1 MGYRCFEVEEA
12 GGVAHVRLSR
22 PEEFNSMVRE
32 FWTELP
38 EIVGHLDDSGKTRA
52 IVISST
58 GKHFCSG
65 LDLSLFSG
73 SPSSSNADLSRSRA
87 KSRET
92 CLALQ
97 AALTSIEQARMPV
110 LVAIQGGCIGGG
122 IDLSTACDMRYC
134 SEDAFFCVQEINIG
148 LAADVGTLQRLPKVI
163 PEGHAREMAYTGRR
177 MSSAWARE
185 VGLVNTVYPDHAT
198 LIEGVLE
205 IAGEI
210 AERSPM
216 AMWGSKE
223 MLNFARDH
231 SVAEGLNYVAT
242 WQAGM
247 FHGEDTKEAFEAR
260 QEKRKPDFDDLLP
273 RSKGF
278 TS

>member
-1 MGYRCFEVEEA
+1 MGYRCFEIEEA

-73 SPSSSNADLSRSRA
+73 APSSSNSDLSRSGA

-185 VGLVNTVYPDHAT
+185 VGLVNSVYPDHAA

-247 FHGEDTKEAFEAR
+247 FHGEDTKEVFEAR

>member
-1 MGYRCFEVEEA
+1 MGYRCFEIEEA

-38 EIVGHLDDSGKTRA
+38 EIVGRLDDSGTTRA

-65 LDLSLFSG
+65 LDLSILSG
-73 SPSSSNADLSRSRA
+73 GASSGKSDLSRSSA
-87 KSRET
+87 SSRET

-97 AALTSIEQARMPV
+97 AALTSVEQARMPV

-134 SEDAFFCVQEINIG
+134 SEDAFFCVQEINMG
-148 LAADVGTLQRLPKVI
+148 LAADVGTLQRLPRVI

-185 VGLVNTVYPDHAT
+185 VGLVNSVYPDHAA

-260 QEKRKPDFDDLLP
+260 QEKRKPVFEDLLP

>member
-1 MGYRCFEVEEA
+1 MGYRCFEVEEE
-12 GGVAHVRLSR
+12 GGVAHLRMSR
-22 PEEFNSMVRE
+22 PEEYNSMIRE
-32 FWTELP
+32 FWIELP
-38 EIVGHLDDSGKTRA
+38 EIVGRLDDAGKTRA

-58 GKHFCSG
+58 GKHFCAG
-65 LDLSLFSG
+65 LDLTLLSG
-73 SPSSSNADLSRSRA
+73 GDSSGQFDLSRARA
-87 KSRET
+87 SSRET
-92 CLALQ
+92 VLALQ
-97 AALTSIEQARMPV
+97 ENLTCLEKARMPV
-110 LVAIQGGCIGGG
+110 LVAVQGGCIGGG

-134 SEDAFFCVQEINIG
+134 SEDAFFCVQEINVG

-177 MSSAWARE
+177 MNSTWARD
-185 VGLVNTVYPDHAT
+185 VGLVNAVYPDHAS
-198 LIEGVLE
+198 LVEGVLE

-210 AERSPM
+210 AERSPL

-260 QEKRKPDFDDLLP
+260 QEKRKAEYADLPP

-278 TS
+278 SS

>member
-1 MGYRCFEVEEA
+1 MGYRCFDIEEA

-22 PEEFNSMVRE
+22 PDEFNSMIRE
-32 FWTELP
+32 FWIELP
-38 EIVGHLDDSGKTRA
+38 EIIGQLDDSGKARA

-65 LDLSLFSG
+65 LDLSILAG
-73 SPSSSNADLSRSRA
+73 DSSAPKADLSRSRA
-87 KSRET
+87 NSREVV
-92 CLALQ
+92 LALQ

-134 SEDAFFCVQEINIG
+134 SEDAFFCVQEINMG

-185 VGLVNTVYPDHAT
+185 VGLVNAVYPDQSA

-210 AERSPM
+210 AERSPL

-260 QEKRKPDFDDLLP
+260 QEKRKPDFADLLP

>member
-1 MGYRCFEVEEA
+1 M
-12 GGVAHVRLSR
+12 
-22 PEEFNSMVRE
+22 
-32 FWTELP
+32 
-38 EIVGHLDDSGKTRA
+38 
-52 IVISST
+52 
-58 GKHFCSG
+58 
-65 LDLSLFSG
+65 
-73 SPSSSNADLSRSRA
+73 
-87 KSRET
+87 
-92 CLALQ
+92 
-97 AALTSIEQARMPV
+97 
-110 LVAIQGGCIGGG
+110 
-122 IDLSTACDMRYC
+122 
-134 SEDAFFCVQEINIG
+134 G

-177 MSSAWARE
+177 MSSTWARE
-185 VGLVNTVYPDHAT
+185 VGLVNAVYPDHAA